1 MGYMKQVVT
10 RYAPS
15 PTGLMHIGQVRTALY
30 SYLLAKQ
37 NNGKFILRLEDT
49 DRARLVTGSAEN
61 IIDTLAWL
69 GLNWD
74 EGPSYQST
82 RKQIYQEHAQI
93 LLKQGKAFEKEGA
106 IWFKMPTAGVTTWQ
120 EVIGDKQIS
129 IENSLQQDFVM
140 IKSDGFPTYNFAV
153 VIDDNLMGISH
164 VVRGVEFISSTP
176 KHIALY
182 QAFGWELPIFVHLP
196 LILGSDKSKLSKR
209 HGAKPASDFRED
221 GYLPQA
227 ILNYMALI
235 SWTPPE
241 GKEILTI
248 AEMIKDFSLSAIHIN
263 NPIFDVTKLDWMNGE
278 YIRKMSDEEL
288 TEKLQQFLTDHPAKE
303 KIGQVVPLIKERI
316 KKLSDFVP
324 LTDFLWE
331 EPEYDLAIFEK
342 IKVAQNNQ
350 LEVLKQILETLENL
364 TKPWDAKSFEQ
375 QFRQLAD
382 KLGVKH
388 ADIFQLIRVAVSGQL
403 VTPPLFESIQI
414 IGEAKTVER
423 IRLVIQRYPNFP

>member
-1 MGYMKQVVT
+1 MKQVVT